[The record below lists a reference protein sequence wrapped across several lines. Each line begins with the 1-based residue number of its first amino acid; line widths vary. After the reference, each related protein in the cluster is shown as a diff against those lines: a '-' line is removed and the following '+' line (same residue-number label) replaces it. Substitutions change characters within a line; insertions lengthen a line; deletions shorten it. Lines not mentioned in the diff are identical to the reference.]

1 MKSAVVAVLLGISLL
16 WASDRPKRPDILIIT
31 NANVVDVRYGTVLPN
46 ATIVIKNGEIDAIAK
61 FAVLDTGPNVH
72 VVNAGG
78 GYVIPGL
85 WDMDAHFSQATAP
98 GWDNHSLF
106 SDYLANGVIGLR
118 EPGNG
123 DDRIQL
129 VSGIKERGPHDPLG
143 EILPYLHSALPAH
156 GLAEQRTIEGVDEVM
171 LACSSKEDE
180 LRHKPA
186 PAPQPEWEAPPEPVG
201 RQIRASYDPQ
211 KAESLFLSVSNHGTW
226 MVPTL
231 VSLEAPFAQFSGDD
245 WESVTD
251 PFTIKWSQS
260 QIAELVEEKSKFER
274 ARLLVHD
281 MRSSG
286 VQFLAGTGGPRKE
299 LPPGRSLHRELKLL
313 VSSGFSPLDAIRTA
327 TINAA
332 LYIAKLNKYG
342 VVETGHVADL
352 VLTDGNPAEDINN
365 LEKIT
370 GVVMNGN
377 YFSRADLDRFSG
389 PGRDSAQHTKTAAV
403 PVAKPAQQSG
413 ARHQD

>member
-1 MKSAVVAVLLGISLL
+1 MKSAVVAVLLGSSLL
-16 WASDRPKRPDILIIT
+16 RAGERPKRPDVLIIT
-31 NANVVDVRYGTVLPN
+31 NANVIDVRYGAVLPN
-46 ATIVIKNGEIDAIAK
+46 STIVIKNGEIEAIAK

-78 GYVIPGL
+78 EYVIPGL
-85 WDMDAHFSQATAP
+85 WDMDARFSQTTAP
-98 GWDNHSLF
+98 GWDNQSLF
-106 SDYLANGVIGLR
+106 GDYLANGVIGLR
-118 EPGNG
+118 EPGKG

-129 VSGIKERGPHDPLG
+129 VSGIKERGPHDSLG
-143 EILPYLHSALPAH
+143 EILPYLHTALPAQ

-186 PAPQPEWEAPPEPVG
+186 PSPQPEWEAPPEPVG
-201 RQIRASYDPQ
+201 REIRASYDPQ
-211 KAESLFLSVSNHGTW
+211 KAEALFLSVSTHGTW
-226 MVPTL
+226 MVPEL
-231 VSLEAPFAQFSGDD
+231 VSLEAPFARLSGDD

-260 QIAELVEEKSKFER
+260 QIAELIEQKSKFER

-281 MRSSG
+281 MRRSG

-299 LPPGRSLHRELKLL
+299 LPPGRSLHRELELL
-313 VSSGFSPLDAIRTA
+313 VTSGFSPLDAIRTA

-342 VVETGHVADL
+342 VVEAGHVADL
-352 VLTDGNPAEDINN
+352 VLTDGNPAEDIDN
-365 LEKIT
+365 LKKIT

-377 YFSRADLDRFSG
+377 YFSRAELDRFSS
-389 PGRDSAQHTKTAAV
+389 PGHRSAQQTKTAAM
-403 PVAKPAQQSG
+403 PTSKAAQ
-413 ARHQD
+413 